1 MLLACFADVRPYINV
16 ARFPSQRLSEPSC
29 NAGRDHRIA
38 PSIDRA
44 ATKPK
49 TKAAR
54 SQSLRSLSVENP
66 LWGAPRIHA
75 ELMKL
80 SIKIS
85 EASVAIAHASI
96 SPWIKIRQTHGP
108 VQSVGRII
116 ACREIGGL
124 HHRYERVA

>member
-1 MLLACFADVRPYINV
+1 
-16 ARFPSQRLSEPSC
+16 
-29 NAGRDHRIA
+29 
-38 PSIDRA
+38 
-44 ATKPK
+44 
-49 TKAAR
+49 
-54 SQSLRSLSVENP
+54 
-66 LWGAPRIHA
+66 
-75 ELMKL
+75 MKL